1 MDKNFGQVLKE
12 LRKRKGLS
20 IKRLSSHLDVNYSYI
35 SKLENNHTN
44 PSEAFIFKIAEVFDY
59 DREELLLRAGKVP
72 NDLLEILINNPKEA
86 ADFLR
91 KKFSEDGYSTEAKL
105 RKID

>member
-1 MDKNFGQVLKE
+1 MDKNFGHILKE
-12 LRKRKGLS
+12 LRKKRGLS

-35 SKLENNHTN
+35 SKLENNHSN
-44 PSEAFIFKIAEVFDY
+44 PSEEFVFKIADLFSY
-59 DREELLLRAGKVP
+59 DQEELMLRAGKVP

-91 KKFSEDGYSTEAKL
+91 KKFSENGYPAEEEL